1 MSLEVAVMTSDTNN
15 SVLRGSSGYRNMGAL
30 GFCYKDLCPHI
41 KDENHDG
48 NYLCGV
54 FWGRLHRGMC
64 CLFMAIHFEESSP
77 FALRYGHPSGYE
89 ILSYKASSA
98 IKARLKNLSV
108 LYCS

>member
-1 MSLEVAVMTSDTNN
+1 MAVMTSDTNN

-54 FWGRLHRGMC
+54 FGAGCIEGCAVFLWLYILRSPLHLPLGMDIPVDMKSC
-64 CLFMAIHFEESSP
+64 HTKPAVP
-77 FALRYGHPSGYE
+77 
-89 ILSYKASSA
+89 
-98 IKARLKNLSV
+98 
-108 LYCS
+108 